1 MKFCIYMATCA
12 CMASVLLAED
22 AAPAA
27 TSAAAS
33 ASVATSA
40 TAPAAASATD
50 PADEAA
56 AVVPGFERFKTIM
69 DRNPFG
75 RPPPGFDPD
84 APGGAVDVRGGA
96 EGSAE
101 AAAAAEASAVEQQII
116 SSVRV
121 SMLNVTPS
129 GKINVGFTDS
139 SVQPPRNYLMEVGE
153 KREGCDW
160 LVVEADPEKLTVK
173 LSKEGVEATLK
184 LGGGSGT
191 PSDVKKEGEE
201 VAKTPGAGPVSG
213 PGMRPGMPMLGMRRP
228 PMAGAAAGAPGGA
241 TEGMSGLDIAR
252 ARRQERIKQMQVE
265 AEQQRQAAE
274 QAKQEREQERRE
286 REQAAE
292 ERKAQLAQLM
302 QIQEELR
309 RQREE
314 KEKLA
319 EAEAARQA
327 AEAAPQ
333 HQEPQD

>member
-22 AAPAA
+22 AALALTNAVAPAA
-27 TSAAAS
+27 TSA
-33 ASVATSA
+33 VV
-40 TAPAAASATD
+40 
-50 PADEAA
+50 PADENADEPA
-56 AVVPGFERFKTIM
+56 EQAVVNPGFERFKTIM

-96 EGSAE
+96 NGGVD
-101 AAAAAEASAVEQQII
+101 AAAEVEASEIEQQII

-121 SMLNVTPS
+121 SMLNVTPA

-139 SVQPPRNYLMEVGE
+139 SVQPPRNYLLEVGE
-153 KREGCDW
+153 KREGCEW
-160 LVVEADPEKLTVK
+160 QVVDADTEKLTVK
-173 LSKEGVEATLK
+173 LSKDGVEATLM
-184 LGGGSGT
+184 LGGGSGAS
-191 PSDVKKEGEE
+191 SDAKKEGEE
-201 VAKTPGAGPVSG
+201 AAKAPGAGPIPG

-274 QAKQEREQERRE
+274 QAKREREQERRE

-314 KEKLA
+314 KEKQRA

-333 HQEPQD
+333 QQEVQD